1 MNNTKNTTLVIIAV
15 VAAVLVMGPVA
26 MSVDNYMASAHE
38 RHHHHHHHDHDHHHH
53 HHHHDKHGN
62 HKSNHAN
69 QEISQKQSS
78 SQHSQVVSGGS
89 TLKSGNNLSFEKQ
102 FNKGNEAAGQR

>member
-38 RHHHHHHHDHDHHHH
+38 RHHHHHHHDHDHHH